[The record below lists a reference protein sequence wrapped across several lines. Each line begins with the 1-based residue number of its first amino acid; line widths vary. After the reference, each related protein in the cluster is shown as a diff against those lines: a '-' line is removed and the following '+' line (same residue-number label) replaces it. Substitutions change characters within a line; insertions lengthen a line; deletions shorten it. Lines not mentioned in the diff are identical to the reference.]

1 MRLDGRR
8 QTGTLVDRSQFE
20 ACATE
25 FYPRI
30 RRAAL
35 VMTGDAWE
43 ADDLAQETFLQAAS
57 SWRRFAGRSRV
68 DTWLYGILLR
78 LRSRRLRSSRR
89 QRRRWLTWFD
99 RTPPRPEPTAEARLI
114 EEEWRESLWAEVSR
128 LPEAQQHA
136 VVLRYSA
143 GLSQDEIAAAM
154 DCPVGTVKSRLHH
167 ALATLTA
174 RLSDEDSMRSTE
186 QGRANH
192 AAAEAG

>member
-1 MRLDGRR
+1 M
-8 QTGTLVDRSQFE
+8 DRVQFE
-20 ACATE
+20 ACASE

-35 VMTGDAWE
+35 VMTGDPWE

-78 LRSRRLRSSRR
+78 VRGRRLRTARR
-89 QRRRWLTWFD
+89 QRRRWLAWFD
-99 RTPPRPEPTAEARLI
+99 RSPPRPEPTAETRLI
-114 EEEWRESLWAEVSR
+114 EEEWRDSLWAEVSR

-167 ALATLTA
+167 ALATLTTKLA
-174 RLSDEDSMRSTE
+174 DNGSMNSTE
-186 QGRANH
+186 HSRSEH
-192 AAAEAG
+192 AAAEAGR

>member
-1 MRLDGRR
+1 MSLDGRR
-8 QTGTLVDRSQFE
+8 QTGTFVDRSQFE
-20 ACATE
+20 ACAAE

-35 VMTGDAWE
+35 AMTGDPWD
-43 ADDLAQETFLQAAS
+43 ADDLAQETFLQAAN

-78 LRSRRLRSSRR
+78 LRSRRLRTARR

-99 RTPPRPEPTAEARLI
+99 RSPPRPEPTAETKLL
-114 EEEWRESLWAEVSR
+114 EEEWRQSLWAEVSQ
-128 LPEAQQHA
+128 LPEAQQHT

-154 DCPVGTVKSRLHH
+154 NCPVGTVKSRLHH

-174 RLSDEDSMRSTE
+174 RLSDEGAIDSTE
-186 QGRANH
+186 HCRANH